1 MKRTIF
7 TLAIA
12 SLLVGTA
19 VYSAREV
26 NSTLNTFGD
35 GDEPIKPGI
44 RPTVTFVTKTKTQ
57 PPAQDPKPVK
67 AQKQP
72 KVEIVI
78 ALDTSG
84 SMSGLINSAR
94 QKLWDIV
101 NEVAKAQPTPKL
113 RVGLVTFGSQGTEK
127 DGYVIVRSD
136 LTTDLDTIYSRLF
149 ELTTWGGEEYVGRA
163 VFRATRELSWD
174 KDPDTLRQIYV
185 AGNESADQDRRV
197 TSARAVKLAR
207 KHDIYI
213 NAIYCGSASN
223 SDASSWRRVAQSG
236 AGIYAAI
243 DHDHGTVAIAT
254 PYDARINALSARL
267 NRTYVAYG
275 PRGSAGLANQ
285 KAQDKNAASVHS
297 SAAASRAKAKV
308 SGVYHNP
315 GWDLVDARKAGKLK
329 KIKREQLPAP
339 VRAMSESE
347 LNAYID
353 GKEKERK
360 QLKQQILEL
369 SKKRQAYVAAEMKKQ
384 GKSEGKAFNTAVKR
398 ALRRQAAEKK
408 IVIK

>member
-7 TLAIA
+7 TLALA

-26 NSTLNTFGD
+26 NSTLNKFGD
-35 GDEPIKPGI
+35 KPIKQGI
-44 RPTVTFVTKTKTQ
+44 RPTVTFVSKTKTQ
-57 PPAQDPKPVK
+57 PPAEDPKPVK
-67 AQKQP
+67 QP
-72 KVEIVI
+72 KVDIVI

-136 LTTDLDTIYSRLF
+136 LTTDLDTIYSKLF
-149 ELTTWGGEEYVGRA
+149 ELSTWGGEEYVGRA

-197 TSARAVKLAR
+197 TSAQAVKLAR
-207 KHDIYI
+207 KHDIYV
-213 NAIYCGSASN
+213 NAIYCGSESN
-223 SDASSWRRVAQSG
+223 SDSSSWRKVAQRG
-236 AGIYAAI
+236 AGMYAAI
-243 DHDHGTVAIAT
+243 DHNHGTVAIAT
-254 PYDARINALSARL
+254 PYDARINALSAKL

-275 PRGSAGLANQ
+275 PQGSAAMANQ
-285 KAQDKNAASVHS
+285 AAQDKNAASVHS
-297 SAAASRAKAKV
+297 M
-308 SGVYHNP
+308 
-315 GWDLVDARKAGKLK
+315 VDARKAGKLK
-329 KIKREQLPAP
+329 KIKREQLPAA
-339 VRAMSESE
+339 VRAMSKSQ
-347 LNAYID
+347 LDAYID

-360 QLKQQILEL
+360 QLKKEILEL
-369 SKKRQAYVAAEMKKQ
+369 SKKRTAYVSAEMKKQ
-384 GKSEGKAFNTAVKR
+384 GKSEGKAFNTAIKR
-398 ALRRQAAEKK
+398 ALRKQAAEKK